1 MLKME
6 KVIRNVK
13 NAGANKITVPTPIF
27 ILPVSGS

>member
-13 NAGANKITVPTPIF
+13 NAGANKIAVPTLIF
-27 ILPVSGS
+27 ILPVCGS